1 VIFRD
6 RASIV
11 KGIIYS
17 HCNDIIVQSPSSI
30 FEVNQ
35 SRKHSETGTIAIETT
50 CLNDS
55 SIKILEE
62 INNGNIVK
70 YSYLYESNNGFFF
83 NYGNDGDSNGIKKPL
98 HHLHVGITKHANNN
112 LIELLPSELIEHGGP
127 HYKVSE
133 ISINDFMCM
142 IIVNYF
148 NDHKNHDKMIEN
160 LGFQPKAQGGK
171 E

>member
-1 VIFRD
+1 MIFRE
-6 RASIV
+6 RASTL

-30 FEVNQ
+30 LQVIQ
-35 SRKHSETGTIAIETT
+35 SKKHSESGTIAIETT
-50 CLNDS
+50 CLNGS
-55 SIKILEE
+55 SIKILEK

-70 YSYLYESNNGFFF
+70 YSYSYESNNGFFF
-83 NYGNDGDSNGIKKPL
+83 SYENNGDNIGIKKPL
-98 HHLHVGITKHANNN
+98 HHLHVGIRKHANNN
-112 LIELLPSELIEHGGP
+112 LSESLPSELIEHGGP

-133 ISINDFMCM
+133 ISINEFMCM

-160 LGFQPKAQGGK
+160 LGFQPEAQGGK
-171 E
+171 

>member
-1 VIFRD
+1 MIFRE
-6 RASIV
+6 RASTL

-30 FEVNQ
+30 LQVNQ

-70 YSYLYESNNGFFF
+70 YSYLYESNNGFF
-83 NYGNDGDSNGIKKPL
+83 L
-98 HHLHVGITKHANNN
+98 
-112 LIELLPSELIEHGGP
+112 
-127 HYKVSE
+127 
-133 ISINDFMCM
+133 
-142 IIVNYF
+142 
-148 NDHKNHDKMIEN
+148 
-160 LGFQPKAQGGK
+160 
-171 E
+171 